1 MTPSL
6 ILHLWRERWGKAEQS
21 NPNKPYLLDAVY
33 QWGVK
38 IPASNAFAIPG
49 TTLFVVVLFA
59 AFAFFVAN
67 LRFSL
72 NGQIS
77 FAGLMVC
84 AALLLR
90 RYSGPF
96 FTLCLI
102 SLTLLCLAQYFT
114 WRFGQTLQNQ
124 FGWSF
129 VWAFGLA
136 ALELVVAFYFALGWL
151 ISLSPIRETAI
162 AMPDNQKDWP
172 SINLV
177 LLSDA
182 MREDKIGIEQINQL
196 KIRLDQL
203 VWPDKKLFVSQF
215 TISSGDSNHRFN
227 QIDELIKQTQQDLV
241 LFIETNALNQ
251 TKLWQWIDSK
261 NFLERISAW
270 FIRDAGL
277 AFLYGKNGF
286 LSTQFNQTQAL
297 INSRLNA
304 HSLPISMVRKAAW
317 QRLGMTSAHKKTNA
331 LIRKSSLLIAELAN
345 KKTPDLQ
352 IEQKNEFVF
361 FKVDRAN
368 SKFVQGL
375 KAGIINTRKML
386 RHYKNILALAFLSTP
401 FALLVF
407 GTQVVSAKFEWFLAL
422 SVPAIILFSITNSRT
437 NIYSRWSS
445 WRQFK
450 ESLLALF
457 FLCLTPIKFVTTVMK
472 RPSLLLHRWWSQIS
486 AFELAIEVLVVI
498 LFFGN
503 LVGLVHSLNFFLTH
517 DSNGHQWRI
526 FYVTWAALNC
536 LLLLS
541 RQAIE
546 HEKAH
551 IIWFGKRQAQQS
563 GTVHLPMGRTVV
575 CKSLN
580 FPNDNLVLQLPIDI
594 QAQYGVTIG
603 QSIMLSFWHFH
614 QHFSWKALVKTIDSR
629 NIEVSI
635 APSEQGFI
643 QFTQALFARDK
654 TWPAWLPSKNADRP
668 FPAWFYSFIE
678 SLPAK
683 MIDLSAR
690 FMGLFTL
697 DSISRLWKQKK

>member
-38 IPASNAFAIPG
+38 IPTSNAFAIPG
-49 TTLFVVVLFA
+49 ISLFVVALFT

-102 SLTLLCLAQYFT
+102 GLTLLCLAQYFN

-124 FGWSF
+124 FGWGF
-129 VWAFGLA
+129 VWAFTLA
-136 ALELVVAFYFALGWL
+136 AIELVVVFYFALGWL
-151 ISLSPIRETAI
+151 IKLSPIRETVI
-162 AMPDNQKDWP
+162 AMPENQKDWP

-182 MREDKIGIEQINQL
+182 MGDDTISTEQIHEFANRL
-196 KIRLDQL
+196 GLLAWPEKKI
-203 VWPDKKLFVSQF
+203 VVSPY
-215 TISSGDSNHRFN
+215 TIISGDSNHRFN
-227 QIDELIKQTQQDLV
+227 QINELINQTQQDLV
-241 LFIETNALNQ
+241 LFIEPNGLNQ
-251 TKLWQWIDSK
+251 TKLWQWVDSK
-261 NFLERISAW
+261 NFLERMSAW

-286 LSTQFNQTQAL
+286 LSSQFNQTEAL
-297 INSRLNA
+297 INKRFSS
-304 HSLPISMVRKAAW
+304 HSLPISMVRTVAW
-317 QRLGMTSAHKKTNA
+317 QQLGMMPANEKTSALMN
-331 LIRKSSLLIAELAN
+331 KSSLLIAEHTN
-345 KKTPDLQ
+345 KKALELALDQ
-352 IEQKNEFVF
+352 RSEFVF
-361 FKVDRAN
+361 SKVDRAN

-375 KAGIINTRKML
+375 KAGLISTREML
-386 RHYKNILALAFLSTP
+386 GFYKNIVALAFFSTP
-401 FALLVF
+401 LALLVF
-407 GTQVVSAKFEWFLAL
+407 GTQLVSAKFEWFFALAI
-422 SVPAIILFSITNSRT
+422 PAIVLFAITNSRT

-445 WRQFK
+445 WRQLK
-450 ESLLALF
+450 ESILALY
-457 FLCLTPIKFVTTVMK
+457 FLCLTPIKFVTTIVK
-472 RPSLLLHRWWSQIS
+472 RPSLLVHRWWSQMS
-486 AFELAIEVLVVI
+486 AFELAIEALVAI
-498 LFFGN
+498 LLFGN
-503 LVGLVHSLNFFLTH
+503 FVGLVHSINFFLNY
-517 DSNGHQWRI
+517 DSLGHEWRI
-526 FYVTWAALNC
+526 FYVTWAVFNC

-551 IIWFGKRQAQQS
+551 IVWFAKRQAQQS
-563 GTVHLPMGRTVV
+563 GTVHLPLGRTVV
-575 CKSLN
+575 CKTLN
-580 FPNDNLVLQLPIDI
+580 FPNANLVLQLPVNI
-594 QAQYGVTIG
+594 QTQYGLTLGQTIT
-603 QSIMLSFWHFH
+603 LSFWHAH
-614 QHFSWKALVKTIDSR
+614 QHFNWKALVKTIESS

-635 APSEQGFI
+635 APTEQDFVRL
-643 QFTQALFARDK
+643 TQALLVRNK
-654 TWPAWLPSKNADRP
+654 NWPAWLPSKNADRP

>member
-38 IPASNAFAIPG
+38 IPVSNAFAIPG
-49 TTLFVVVLFA
+49 ISLFVIILFA
-59 AFAFFVAN
+59 AFTFFVAN

-90 RYSGPF
+90 RYSGSF

-102 SLTLLCLAQYFT
+102 GLTLICLAQYFT

-124 FGWSF
+124 FGWGF
-129 VWAFGLA
+129 VWAFALA
-136 ALELVVAFYFALGWL
+136 ALELVVVFYFALGWL
-151 ISLSPIRETAI
+151 IKLSPIRETAT
-162 AMPDNQKDWP
+162 AMPENQKDWP

-182 MREDKIGIEQINQL
+182 TREGTISTEQIQEFEARL
-196 KIRLDQL
+196 GLLAWPEKKI
-203 VWPDKKLFVSQF
+203 VVSPY
-215 TISSGDSNHRFN
+215 TIISGDSNHRFN
-227 QIDELIKQTQQDLV
+227 QIDELINKTQQDLV
-241 LFIETNALNQ
+241 LFIEPNALNQ
-251 TKLWQWIDSK
+251 TTLWQWVDSK

-277 AFLYGKNGF
+277 AFIYGKNGF
-286 LSTQFNQTQAL
+286 LSSQFSQTEAL
-297 INSRLNA
+297 INNRFSA
-304 HSLPISMVRKAAW
+304 HSLPISMVRTIAW
-317 QRLGMTSAHKKTNA
+317 QQLGMMPADKKTNA
-331 LIRKSSLLIAELAN
+331 LMNKSGLLIAEFVN
-345 KKTPDLQ
+345 KKPLELSLDQ
-352 IEQKNEFVF
+352 RIEFVF

-368 SKFVQGL
+368 SKCVQGL
-375 KAGIINTRKML
+375 KAGLISTRKML
-386 RHYKNILALAFLSTP
+386 VFYKSIAALAFLSTP

-407 GTQVVSAKFEWFLAL
+407 GTQVISAKFEWFLAL
-422 SVPAIILFSITNSRT
+422 AIPATVLFSITNSRT

-450 ESLLALF
+450 ESILALY
-457 FLCLTPIKFVTTVMK
+457 FLCLTPFKFVTTVTK
-472 RPSLLLHRWWSQIS
+472 RPSLLMQRWWSQMS
-486 AFELAIEVLVVI
+486 AFELAIEALVAI

-503 LVGLVHSLNFFLTH
+503 FIGLVHSFNFFLNF
-517 DSNGHQWRI
+517 DSRGHEWRI
-526 FYVTWAALNC
+526 FYVTWAAFNC

-546 HEKAH
+546 HERAH
-551 IIWFGKRQAQQS
+551 IVWFAKRQAQQS
-563 GTVHLPMGRTVV
+563 GTVHLPLGRTVV
-575 CKSLN
+575 CKTLN
-580 FPNDNLVLQLPIDI
+580 FPNENLILHLPVDI
-594 QAQYGVTIG
+594 QAQYGLTLG
-603 QSIMLSFWHFH
+603 QSLTLSFWHTH
-614 QHFSWKALVKTIDSR
+614 QHFNWKALVKTIESCTL
-629 NIEVSI
+629 EVTI
-635 APSEQGFI
+635 APTEQGFV
-643 QFTQALFARDK
+643 QLTQALLVRDK
-654 TWPAWLPSKNADRP
+654 NWPAWLPSKNADRP
-668 FPAWFYSFIE
+668 FPAWLYSFIE

>member
-38 IPASNAFAIPG
+38 IPTSNAFAIPG
-49 TTLFVVVLFA
+49 ISLFVVALFA
-59 AFAFFVAN
+59 ALTFFVAN

-77 FAGLMVC
+77 FAGLMVGS
-84 AALLLR
+84 ALLLR

-102 SLTLLCLAQYFT
+102 GLTLLCLAQYFT
-114 WRFGQTLQNQ
+114 WRFGQTLQNL

-129 VWAFGLA
+129 VWAFALA
-136 ALELVVAFYFALGWL
+136 ALELVVVFYFALGWL
-151 ISLSPIRETAI
+151 IKLSPIRETAI
-162 AMPDNQKDWP
+162 AMPENQKDWP

-182 MREDKIGIEQINQL
+182 MRENTITNEQFQEFKTRLGLLAWPEKKIVIS
-196 KIRLDQL
+196 
-203 VWPDKKLFVSQF
+203 PY
-215 TISSGDSNHRFN
+215 TIASGDSSQRFN
-227 QIDELIKQTQQDLV
+227 QVDELINKTQQDLV
-241 LFIETNALNQ
+241 LFIEPNALNQ
-251 TKLWQWIDSK
+251 TTLWQWVDSK
-261 NFLERISAW
+261 HFLERITAW

-286 LSTQFNQTQAL
+286 LSSQFNQTDAL
-297 INSRLNA
+297 INNRLSA
-304 HSLPISMVRKAAW
+304 QSLPISMVRTVAW
-317 QRLGMTSAHKKTNA
+317 QQLGIMPVDKKTNA
-331 LIRKSSLLIAELAN
+331 LMKKSSLLIAEHPN
-345 KKTPDLQ
+345 KKPLELSLDQ
-352 IEQKNEFVF
+352 RKEFVF
-361 FKVDRAN
+361 SKVDRAN
-368 SKFVQGL
+368 SKFFQGL
-375 KAGIINTRKML
+375 KAGLISTREML
-386 RHYKNILALAFLSTP
+386 GYYKSIVALAFFSTP
-401 FALLVF
+401 FSLLVF

-422 SVPAIILFSITNSRT
+422 VIPALVLFSTTNSRN

-450 ESLLALF
+450 ESILALY
-457 FLCLTPIKFVTTVMK
+457 FLCLTPIKFVTTVIK
-472 RPSLLLHRWWSQIS
+472 RPSLLMHRWLSQMS
-486 AFELAIEVLVVI
+486 TFDWAIEILVSI

-503 LVGLVHSLNFFLTH
+503 FIGLIHSLNFFLNY
-517 DSNGHQWRI
+517 DSSGHQWRV
-526 FYVTWAALNC
+526 FYVTWAAFNC
-536 LLLLS
+536 FLLLS

-546 HEKAH
+546 HEKAR
-551 IIWFGKRQAQQS
+551 IVWFAKRQAQQS

-575 CKSLN
+575 CKTIN
-580 FPNDNLVLQLPIDI
+580 FPNENLTLQLPVDI
-594 QAQYGVTIG
+594 QTQYGLTLGQTIT
-603 QSIMLSFWHFH
+603 LSFSHDH
-614 QHFSWKALVKTIDSR
+614 QHFNWIALVKTIKSR
-629 NIEVSI
+629 NIEVTI
-635 APSEQGFI
+635 APTEQGFV
-643 QFTQALFARDK
+643 QLVQALLVRDK
-654 TWPAWLPSKNADRP
+654 NWPAWLPSKNADRP

-697 DSISRLWKQKK
+697 NSISRLWKQKK

>member
-33 QWGVK
+33 QWGIK
-38 IPASNAFAIPG
+38 IPASNVFAIPG
-49 TTLFVVVLFA
+49 TSVFVVGLFA

-90 RYSGPF
+90 RYAGPF

-102 SLTLLCLAQYFT
+102 GLTLLCLTQYFS

-151 ISLSPIRETAI
+151 IKLSPIREAAI
-162 AMPDNQKDWP
+162 AMPESQKDWP

-182 MREDKIGIEQINQL
+182 MREDKISNEQINTL
-196 KIRLDQL
+196 KTRLGL
-203 VWPDKKLFVSQF
+203 LAWPDKKLVVSQT
-215 TISSGDSNHRFN
+215 TILAGDTNQRFN
-227 QIDELIKQTQQDLV
+227 QIDELINQTQQDLV
-241 LFIETNALNQ
+241 LFIEPNALNQ
-251 TKLWQWIDSK
+251 TKLWQWLDSK
-261 NFLERISAW
+261 NFLERICAW
-270 FIRDAGL
+270 FLRDAGL

-286 LSTQFNQTQAL
+286 LSSQFNQTEAL
-297 INSRLNA
+297 INSRFSA
-304 HSLPISMVRKAAW
+304 HSLPISMVRTTVW
-317 QRLGMTSAHKKTNA
+317 QQLGMVAGHKKINA
-331 LIRKSSLLIAELAN
+331 LMGKSSLLIAEIAN
-345 KKTPDLQ
+345 KNPLELSLDQ
-352 IEQKNEFVF
+352 QNEFVF
-361 FKVDRAN
+361 SKVDRAN

-375 KAGIINTRKML
+375 KVGFLNTRQML
-386 RHYKNILALAFLSTP
+386 GFYKNVVALAFLSTP

-407 GTQVVSAKFEWFLAL
+407 GTQIVSAKFEWFLAL
-422 SVPAIILFSITNSRT
+422 AIPATVLFSITNSRT

-450 ESLLALF
+450 ESILALY
-457 FLCLTPIKFVTTVMK
+457 FLCLTPIKFVTTVIK
-472 RPSLLLHRWWSQIS
+472 RPSLLMHRWWFQMS
-486 AFELAIEVLVVI
+486 AFELAIEAFIAI

-503 LVGLVHSLNFFLTH
+503 LIGLVHSFNFLLNYDL
-517 DSNGHQWRI
+517 SGHEWRI
-526 FYVTWAALNC
+526 FYVAWAVLNC

-541 RQAIE
+541 HQAIE

-551 IIWFGKRQAQQS
+551 IVWFAKRQAQQS

-580 FPNDNLVLQLPIDI
+580 FPNENLVLQLPVDI
-594 QAQYGVTIG
+594 SAQYGLTIG
-603 QSIMLSFWHFH
+603 QTITLSFWQAH
-614 QHFSWKALVKTIDSR
+614 QHFNWKALVKTIESR
-629 NIEVSI
+629 KIEVTI
-635 APSEQGFI
+635 APTEQGFVQI
-643 QFTQALFARDK
+643 KQALLARDK
-654 TWPAWLPSKNADRP
+654 NWPAWLPSKNADRP